1 MVFLLLA
8 VGAAGLASVPA
19 FGGPIESKRAQ
30 AQQVLNQIHSLDVQL
45 EKAIESYDA
54 ANIKLAQVR
63 HELRV
68 NRYEV
73 GVARHNL
80 TVAQQRLGGARSRP
94 LPRGQPILD
103 ARAHPRRE
111 EPRRSAQPDRHR
123 QSGIRPG
130 HSGVAGSAL
139 LPSRE
144 VQHRNAV
151 LRQANAEQQRVVAER
166 AATKRQIEA
175 GLGERQRMLS
185 SIKGE
190 IARLQAEERH
200 RQAVLAVQ
208 AQARLSQIREQQRTQ
223 LDGSILGAAAVTP
236 DGPSVLPPAQYG
248 GAVGIAMQYLG
259 IPYVWG
265 GSSPGGFDCSGF
277 VMYVFGQMG
286 VSLPHNAAA
295 QYAYGVYVPKDQLEP
310 GDLVFFDG
318 LGHVGIYIGGGQF
331 IHSPHTG
338 DVVKISSLYDS
349 WYAATYVGAKR
360 IT

>member
-1 MVFLLLA
+1 VVFLLLA
-8 VGAAGLASVPA
+8 VAAAGLASVPA
-19 FGGPIESKRAQ
+19 FAGPIESKRAQ
-30 AQQVLNQIHSLDVQL
+30 AQQVLNEIHALDVQL

-73 GVARHNL
+73 RVARHNL
-80 TVAQQRLGGARSRP
+80 SVAQQRLGAHVRDLYLEGNESSTLELILGAKN
-94 LPRGQPILD
+94 LD
-103 ARAHPRRE
+103 DLLNRIDTVNRVSDQDTQVLRE
-111 EPRRSAQPDRHR
+111 V
-123 QSGIRPG
+123 
-130 HSGVAGSAL
+130 HSFR
-139 LPSRE
+139 RE

-200 RQAVLAVQ
+200 RQALLAVQ

-248 GAVGIAMQYLG
+248 GVVGIAMQYLG

-295 QYAYGVYVPKDQLEP
+295 QYAYGIYVPEDQLEP

-338 DVVKISSLYDS
+338 DVVKISSLSDP